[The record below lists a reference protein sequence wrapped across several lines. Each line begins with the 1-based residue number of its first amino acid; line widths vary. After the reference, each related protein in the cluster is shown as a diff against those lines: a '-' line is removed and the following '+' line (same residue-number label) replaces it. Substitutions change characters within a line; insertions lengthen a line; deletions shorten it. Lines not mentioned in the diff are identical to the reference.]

1 MANKRN
7 LKKQI
12 RYICGDIAG
21 ESLMAKVLVPGV
33 DKDAMTNVILKAAEL
48 QTTALCRT
56 NIAFDKAPKDF
67 ANKAE
72 YRAARS
78 KYFRQAYAKLSE
90 SFNNQVLEIVKDM
103 NAAMP
108 KKK

>member
-7 LKKQI
+7 FKKQI

-33 DKDAMTNVILKAAEL
+33 DKEAMSEVILKTADL

-67 ANKAE
+67 ANKAD
-72 YRAARS
+72 YRRARC
-78 KYFRQAYAKLSE
+78 KYFRQAFAKLSE
-90 SFNNQVLEIVKDM
+90 TFNNQVLAIVKDM

-108 KKK
+108 KKN

>member
-21 ESLMAKVLVPGV
+21 ECLMAKILVPGV
-33 DKDAMTNVILKAAEL
+33 DKDAMTDVIVNTAEL

-56 NIAFDKAPKDF
+56 NVSFDRTPRDF
-67 ANKAE
+67 GNMGE
-72 YRAARS
+72 YRAARK
-78 KYFRQAYAKLSE
+78 KYYRQAFNRLSE
-90 SFNNQVLEIVKDM
+90 SFNNQVLDVVKKM
-103 NAAMP
+103 NAAVP
-108 KKK
+108 KKN